1 MTLDPPLQATDMDH
15 STTHGTALVSLVGAG
30 PGDIGLLTVRGRDR
44 LRAAEIVLYDRL
56 VDPRLLDEA
65 PRTAERVYVG
75 KAAHHH
81 LLRQDAIN
89 ALLVEHGRRGKRVV
103 RLKGGDPFLFG
114 RGGEEAA
121 ALAAAGVPFEVVPGV
136 TSALAVPAYAGIP
149 VTHRDVASS
158 VTIVSGHHDPARGDA
173 GRDWGALAAAETLV
187 FLMGVAD
194 LPRIAA
200 QLVAHGRPVDTP
212 AAAISWGTWA
222 AQRTVV
228 GTLGTL
234 PGLVAKAGLTA
245 PATVVVGAVVGLR
258 ERLRW
263 FDDPARK
270 PLSGRRVLVAR
281 SRAQQSKL
289 SAMLEALGASAV
301 ELPRFRFAEPD
312 DERPFGTALA
322 RLTTYH
328 YLVFTSG
335 HGVGCFLERLRA
347 DGRDVR
353 SLATARLVAVG
364 RGAQEALARR
374 GLIADLVPASLGVE
388 AVLACLAGPGLAG
401 KRLLLVAAVGT
412 SAALARGLV
421 GLGATVD
428 RIAPYRTEQLPPA
441 PETIAALTTGGFD
454 IITFTSSSTVSNVL
468 ALVSP
473 GGHDAPDGVAAATVP
488 TMREP
493 FGGALVVCI
502 GPSTA
507 RTAREHGLR
516 VDLVAEEHSMP
527 GLVASILQWSQSVGP
542 LSQDDHA
549 QRMGRE
555 LARDEGTAEPDH
567 TSQRRE
573 EQQW

>member
-1 MTLDPPLQATDMDH
+1 MTLDPPMQATDMDR

-44 LRAAEIVLYDRL
+44 LRDAEIVVYDRL

-121 ALAAAGVPFEVVPGV
+121 ALAAAGVPFEIVPGV

-212 AAAISWGTWA
+212 AAAIAWGTWA
-222 AQRTVV
+222 AQHTVV

-234 PGLVAKAGLTA
+234 PGLVAEASLTA

-270 PLSGRRVLVAR
+270 PLSGCRILVAR

-289 SAMLEALGASAV
+289 SAMLAALGASAV
-301 ELPRFRFAEPD
+301 ELPRFRFTEPD
-312 DERPFGTALA
+312 DERRFGMALA
-322 RLTTYH
+322 RLATYH

-335 HGVGCFLERLRA
+335 HGVGRFLDRLRA

-353 SLATARLVAVG
+353 SLAAARLVTVG
-364 RGAQEALARR
+364 RGAQEALERR
-374 GLIADLVPASLGVE
+374 GLIADLVPDSLGAE
-388 AVLACLAGPGLAG
+388 AILSCVAKTGPAG
-401 KRLLLVAAVGT
+401 KRLLLVAAAGT
-412 SAALARGLV
+412 SVALARGLV

-428 RIAPYRTEQLPPA
+428 RLAPYRTEQLPPD

-454 IITFTSSSTVSNVL
+454 IVTFTSSSTVSNVL

-473 GGHDAPDGVAAATVP
+473 GEGAAPGDVTAAAQG
-488 TMREP
+488 RRDP
-493 FGGALVVCI
+493 FSGALVVCI
-502 GPSTA
+502 GLNTA

-527 GLVASILQWSQSVGP
+527 GMVAAILQWSRGAEQFT
-542 LSQDDHA
+542 QDDRA
-549 QRMGRE
+549 RRLGRE
-555 LARDEGTAEPDH
+555 SARAEGAAEPDR
-567 TSQRRE
+567 TGQRRE

>member
-1 MTLDPPLQATDMDH
+1 MTLEPPIQATAMDH
-15 STTHGTALVSLVGAG
+15 SPTHGAGLVSLVGAG
-30 PGDIGLLTVRGRDR
+30 PGDTGLLTVRGRDR
-44 LRAAEIVLYDRL
+44 LRDAEIVVYDRL
-56 VDPRLLDEA
+56 VDPRLIDEA
-65 PRTAERVYVG
+65 PPTAERVYVG
-75 KAAHHH
+75 KEAHHH

-89 ALLVEHGRRGKRVV
+89 ALLVEQGRLGKRVV

-121 ALAAAGVPFEVVPGV
+121 ALADAGVPFEVVPGV

-173 GRDWGALAAAETLV
+173 GRNWGALAAAETLV

-200 QLVAHGRPVDTP
+200 QLVAHGRPVGTP
-212 AAAISWGTWA
+212 AAAIAWGTWA

-234 PGLVAKAGLTA
+234 PDLVAEAGLAA

-263 FDDPARK
+263 FDDPTRK
-270 PLSGRRVLVAR
+270 PLSGCRVLVAR

-289 SAMLEALGASAV
+289 SAMLAALGACPV
-301 ELPRFRFAEPD
+301 ELPQFRFAEPD
-312 DERPFGTALA
+312 DEQPFGAVFA
-322 RLTTYH
+322 RLSTYQ

-335 HGVGCFLERLRA
+335 HGVMRFLDRLRA

-353 SLATARLVAVG
+353 SLAAMHLVAIG
-364 RGAQEALARR
+364 RGAQEALERR
-374 GLIADLVPASLGVE
+374 GLIADLVPDSLGVE
-388 AVLACLAGPGLAG
+388 AILACVAATGPAG
-401 KRLLLVAAVGT
+401 KRLLLVAAAGT
-412 SAALARGLV
+412 SAALERGLV
-421 GLGATVD
+421 GLGAAVD
-428 RIAPYRTEQLPPA
+428 RLAPYRTEQLPPD
-441 PETIAALTTGGFD
+441 PETLTALTTGGFD
-454 IITFTSSSTVSNVL
+454 IIAFTSSSTVSNIL

-473 GGHDAPDGVAAATVP
+473 GERHAPDGVAATVP
-488 TMREP
+488 TAWAP
-493 FGGALVVCI
+493 FGGTLVACI
-502 GPSTA
+502 GPGTA

-527 GLVASILQWSQSVGP
+527 GMVASILRWSRGAEQ
-542 LSQDDHA
+542 LAQDDRA
-549 QRMGRE
+549 RRLGRE
-555 LARDEGTAEPDH
+555 LARAEEAAEPSH
-567 TSQRRE
+567 TSQDRE
-573 EQQW
+573 GQQW

>member
-1 MTLDPPLQATDMDH
+1 VTDC
-15 STTHGTALVSLVGAG
+15 G
-30 PGDIGLLTVRGRDR
+30 
-44 LRAAEIVLYDRL
+44 IVVYDRL
-56 VDPRLLDEA
+56 IDPRLLDEA
-65 PRTAERVYVG
+65 PPTAERVYVG
-75 KAAHHH
+75 KEAHHH

-89 ALLVEHGRRGKRVV
+89 ALLVEHGRLGKRVV

-121 ALAAAGVPFEVVPGV
+121 ALAAAGVPFEIVPGV

-212 AAAISWGTWA
+212 AAAIAWGTWA

-234 PGLVAKAGLTA
+234 PGLVAEAGLTA

-289 SAMLEALGASAV
+289 SAMLAALGASAV

-322 RLTTYH
+322 RLATYH

-335 HGVGCFLERLRA
+335 HGVGRFLDRLRA

-353 SLATARLVAVG
+353 SLAAARLVAVG
-364 RGAQEALARR
+364 RGAQEALERR
-374 GLIADLVPASLGVE
+374 GFIADLVPDSLGVE
-388 AVLACLAGPGLAG
+388 AILACLAGPGLAG

-412 SAALARGLV
+412 SAALVRGLV

-428 RIAPYRTEQLPPA
+428 RIAPYRTEQLPPD

-473 GGHDAPDGVAAATVP
+473 GEGAAPGGVTAVP
-488 TMREP
+488 PSLREL

-502 GPSTA
+502 GPGTA
-507 RTAREHGLR
+507 RTAREHGVR

-527 GLVASILQWSQSVGP
+527 GMVAAILIWSRGVEQ
-542 LSQDDHA
+542 LAQDDHA
-549 QRMGRE
+549 RMMGRKM
-555 LARDEGTAEPDH
+555 ARAEGAAEPYH
-567 TSQRRE
+567 TSQCRE

>member
-1 MTLDPPLQATDMDH
+1 MTLDPPMQATDMDH
-15 STTHGTALVSLVGAG
+15 GTTHGTALVSLVGAG

-44 LRAAEIVLYDRL
+44 LRDAEVVVYDRL
-56 VDPRLLDEA
+56 VDPRLLDEV
-65 PRTAERVYVG
+65 PPTAERVYVG
-75 KAAHHH
+75 KEAHHH

-89 ALLVEHGRRGKRVV
+89 ALLVEHGRLGKRVV

-121 ALAAAGVPFEVVPGV
+121 ALAAAGVPFEIVPGV

-149 VTHRDVASS
+149 ITHRDVASS

-212 AAAISWGTWA
+212 AAAIAWGTWA

-234 PGLVAKAGLTA
+234 PGLVAEAGLTA

-289 SAMLEALGASAV
+289 SAMLAALGASAV

-328 YLVFTSG
+328 YLIFTSG
-335 HGVGCFLERLRA
+335 HGVGRFLDRLRA

-353 SLATARLVAVG
+353 SLAAARLVAVG
-364 RGAQEALARR
+364 RGAQEALERR
-374 GLIADLVPASLGVE
+374 GLIADLVPDSLGVE
-388 AVLACLAGPGLAG
+388 AILACLAGPGLAG

-428 RIAPYRTEQLPPA
+428 RIAPYRTEQLPPD
-441 PETIAALTTGGFD
+441 PETIAALTTGRFD

-473 GGHDAPDGVAAATVP
+473 GEGAAPGGVTAVP
-488 TMREP
+488 PSRREL

-502 GPSTA
+502 GPGTA
-507 RTAREHGLR
+507 RTAREHGVR

-527 GLVASILQWSQSVGP
+527 GMVAAILMWSRGVEQ
-542 LSQDDHA
+542 LAQDDRA
-549 QRMGRE
+549 RRIGRE
-555 LARDEGTAEPDH
+555 LARAEGAAEPYH
-567 TSQRRE
+567 TSQCRE

>member
-44 LRAAEIVLYDRL
+44 LRAAEIVVYDRL

-212 AAAISWGTWA
+212 AAAIAWGTWA

-234 PGLVAKAGLTA
+234 PGLVVEAGLTA

-289 SAMLEALGASAV
+289 SAMLAALGASAV
-301 ELPRFRFAEPD
+301 ELPQFRFAEPD
-312 DERPFGTALA
+312 DDRPFGTALA

-335 HGVGCFLERLRA
+335 HGVGRFLDRLRA

-353 SLATARLVAVG
+353 SLAAACLVAVG
-364 RGAQEALARR
+364 RGAQEALERR
-374 GLIADLVPASLGVE
+374 GLIADIAPDSLGVE
-388 AVLACLAGPGLAG
+388 AILACLEGTGLAG
-401 KRLLLVAAVGT
+401 KRLLLLAAVGT
-412 SAALARGLV
+412 SEPLARGLA

-428 RIAPYRTEQLPPA
+428 RVAPYRTEQLPPD
-441 PETIAALTTGGFD
+441 PETVASLSTGAFD
-454 IITFTSSSTVSNVL
+454 IVTFTSSSTVSNVL

-473 GGHDAPDGVAAATVP
+473 GKVAVPGGVGVVP
-488 TMREP
+488 TPTPREL

-502 GPSTA
+502 GPGTA

-527 GLVASILQWSQSVGP
+527 GMVASILMWSRGAGQRP
-542 LSQDDHA
+542 HDDHA
-549 QRMGRE
+549 WMMGRKM
-555 LARDEGTAEPDH
+555 ARAEGAAEPDH

>member
-1 MTLDPPLQATDMDH
+1 MTLDPPMQATDMDH
-15 STTHGTALVSLVGAG
+15 GTTHGTALVSLVGAG

-44 LRAAEIVLYDRL
+44 LRDAEIVVYDRL
-56 VDPRLLDEA
+56 IDPRLLDEA
-65 PRTAERVYVG
+65 PPTAERVYVG
-75 KAAHHH
+75 KEAHHH

-89 ALLVEHGRRGKRVV
+89 ALLVEHGRLGKRVV

-121 ALAAAGVPFEVVPGV
+121 ALAAAGVPFEIVPGV

-212 AAAISWGTWA
+212 AAAIAWGTWA

-234 PGLVAKAGLTA
+234 PGLVAEAGLTA

-289 SAMLEALGASAV
+289 SAMLAALGASAV

-335 HGVGCFLERLRA
+335 HGVGRFLDRLRA
-347 DGRDVR
+347 SWPSAGARRRPSSGAASSPTSCRTVSGSRRSSRAWRGQGSPGNGSSSSRRSGQAQPWCGDWSGWGRR
-353 SLATARLVAVG
+353 STGSRPTARSNC
-364 RGAQEALARR
+364 RPSPRR
-374 GLIADLVPASLGVE
+374 S
-388 AVLACLAGPGLAG
+388 
-401 KRLLLVAAVGT
+401 
-412 SAALARGLV
+412 
-421 GLGATVD
+421 
-428 RIAPYRTEQLPPA
+428 PP
-441 PETIAALTTGGFD
+441 
-454 IITFTSSSTVSNVL
+454 
-468 ALVSP
+468 
-473 GGHDAPDGVAAATVP
+473 
-488 TMREP
+488 
-493 FGGALVVCI
+493 
-502 GPSTA
+502 
-507 RTAREHGLR
+507 
-516 VDLVAEEHSMP
+516 
-527 GLVASILQWSQSVGP
+527 
-542 LSQDDHA
+542 
-549 QRMGRE
+549 
-555 LARDEGTAEPDH
+555 
-567 TSQRRE
+567 
-573 EQQW
+573 